1 MLHTKQ
7 EVTDTEYYSKAA
19 DYWEN
24 VTPSI
29 NGMLGQQLVRAECV
43 RCPWAL
49 LQNEVSTIFGTI
61 FLSFLCHILFSQKG
75 SHKKIRF
82 GVKKIIGPPP

>member
-24 VTPSI
+24 VTPII

-49 LQNEVSTIFGTI
+49 LRNEVSTIFGII
-61 FLSFLCHILFSQKG
+61 FLLWATYFSHGRVCPRVMK
-75 SHKKIRF
+75 F
-82 GVKKIIGPPP
+82 CTEF